1 MCKYLGPSGITIVTL
16 EKADARRKFH
26 KELQKNYYPVSN
38 GDPLGHLHS
47 MCPI

>member
-26 KELQKNYYPVSN
+26 KELQKTIIRS
-38 GDPLGHLHS
+38 LIETL
-47 MCPI
+47 